1 MEITSRSTGIFL
13 AFRDAAL
20 PARPL
25 TAIIQKRS
33 DTNQDGNPQSLPGA
47 FQPTAAMKAADLG
60 GLTLPSP
67 EFPPIQRRDI
77 ELVLDACEKECGR
90 DVRSLVEDVLQANRE
105 AAAHAEPS
113 SIRLLLDQVNTKG
126 RWVRTFVVDLGEM
139 QREAIEKLLVKPR
152 EVREFAFVTAED
164 AERARAFTPDEKIPL
179 QEGGTGVPHNDI
191 AGFPDDCEALKR
203 VFQDR

>member
-1 MEITSRSTGIFL
+1 M
-13 AFRDAAL
+13 
-20 PARPL
+20 
-25 TAIIQKRS
+25 
-33 DTNQDGNPQSLPGA
+33 PGA
-47 FQPTAAMKAADLG
+47 FQPTAAMKAADLN

-67 EFPPIQRRDI
+67 EFPPIQGRDI
-77 ELVLDACEKECGR
+77 ELALAAVDKECGPQ
-90 DVRSLVEDVLQANRE
+90 VRTLVAEVLEANSE
-105 AAAHAEPS
+105 AAANAHPS
-113 SIRLLLDQVNTKG
+113 RIRLLLDQVNTKG

-164 AERARAFTPDEKIPL
+164 AERARTFTPDEKTPL
-179 QEGGTGVPHNDI
+179 QEGGKGVPHNDI